1 MTNIHLDDHVT
12 SNFTWGELIGSTT
25 LDKYNGKHPQ
35 QGIDNMPNSAQQAHL
50 RYLCEQ
56 FLQPLRDEFGPIHIN
71 SGFRCAELNKLVGGT
86 SGSWHTYGSAADIR
100 LPSVIIGVQ
109 MVHFIHRRFITCGI
123 GYDELILS
131 KRGKSHWLHVAFNA
145 KATPLGSTTCF
156 NGNRLR
162 VSMLDY
168 RK

>member
-71 SGFRCAELNKLVGGT
+71 SGFRCAELNKLAHLRLGGRHPSAVGNHRG
-86 SGSWHTYGSAADIR
+86 ADGPLHPPPFHHVRHR
-100 LPSVIIGVQ
+100 L
-109 MVHFIHRRFITCGI
+109 
-123 GYDELILS
+123 
-131 KRGKSHWLHVAFNA
+131 
-145 KATPLGSTTCF
+145 
-156 NGNRLR
+156 
-162 VSMLDY
+162 
-168 RK
+168 